1 VVASQRDTISPN
13 KNAGF
18 QHFFSCNFLSGVVI
32 SGRTIPPVLL
42 ARRRGGQSRG
52 IFLSGE
58 RARGQRGAEL
68 LAAVFFTACAT
79 TQRSIQ
85 KEDTSTNGKCKE
97 DDKDAADD

>member
-1 VVASQRDTISPN
+1 MISPN

-18 QHFFSCNFLSGVVI
+18 LRFFSCNFLSGVVI
-32 SGRTIPPVLL
+32 SSRTLPPVLL
-42 ARRRGGQSRG
+42 ARLRGGQSRG
-52 IFLSGE
+52 IFFSGE
-58 RARGQRGAEL
+58 RAAAKRGAEL
-68 LAAVFFTACAT
+68 LAAVFFKACAT